1 MRISLGP
8 IPYFWPRATVLDFYE
23 RVARS
28 PVDVVYVGETVC
40 AKRREL
46 SPNDWLDLAAR
57 LADAGKEAVISTLT
71 LIEAASELGGVKR
84 LCEQERVPVEANDM
98 GAVQML
104 FERGRE
110 FVTGPAINI
119 YSGRSLR
126 ILRRYGLRRWVV
138 PVELGRDAIA
148 EILAEA
154 AVLAVDD
161 GIETEVLGHGHLPL
175 AYSARCFTARAANVP
190 KDRCEFRCLDHPDGL
205 PVFTQDGN
213 RVFTINGIQTQ
224 SGALCDLCDLWP
236 EMAEA
241 GVDIFRISPEGP
253 VSLDVVEAMASAIRE
268 CRVPEPVTSD
278 EPTCR
283 GYWFGKA
290 GMDAVSTP
298 ETA

>member
-224 SGALCDLCDLWP
+224 SGAVCDLCDLWP

-268 CRVPEPVTSD
+268 CRVPEPVASD

-290 GMDAVSTP
+290 GMDAVPTP